1 VKRALLLAVAAVAL
15 VSGTASAD
23 PTRLLGFGTRGM
35 AHAGAMLNID
45 DPIGAAINNPALL
58 AMTDGK
64 PQLGAGY
71 LFARPKIDVNG
82 QDANL
87 LDIRGLQAGLSIPF
101 RYKDF
106 GFGLGFS
113 AHLPD
118 QVLLRVHSVPATQPR
133 AVMWDAPPQR
143 LVANLAIGVRYKK
156 LIAVGLGV
164 SLFGKFVAEYL
175 TFTIDATPGRT
186 RTTAAHDFTF
196 PIIATPV
203 ASVVV
208 TPNDWLR
215 LSARYTGAA
224 ELSLSLPIVAQVTV
238 PGTSV
243 DGPIGLLFVGPS
255 LYVPQEVA
263 LGASGTWKK
272 LTLSAELLFQNWAAI
287 DEVNARV
294 ITDFDP
300 NELGVE
306 VPASD
311 YVPAPPNY
319 KNTFAPRFAA
329 AYALDVDV
337 YTLVLRA
344 GYAFIPTPVPPQRGL
359 TNFGD
364 SNRHI
369 IGVGATFGFVWDWL
383 KLPFE
388 IDAAVQFQ
396 RITPRTAVKDDP
408 LSPGGDL
415 SIVGMVYGL
424 SAAGRVSW

>member
-1 VKRALLLAVAAVAL
+1 VKRALLLTVAALAF
-15 VSGTASAD
+15 VSSSASAD
-23 PTRLLGFGTRGM
+23 PTRMLGFGTRGL

-58 AMTDGK
+58 AMTGGK

-87 LDIRGLQAGLSIPF
+87 LDIRGFSAGASIPF
-101 RYKDF
+101 SYEDF
-106 GFGLGFS
+106 SFGLGFA

-133 AVMWDAPPQR
+133 AVMWDAPPHR
-143 LVANLAIGVRYKK
+143 LVANLAVGVRYKK
-156 LIAVGLGV
+156 LVAVGIGV
-164 SLFGKFVAEYL
+164 SIFGKFVAEYL
-175 TFTIDATPGRT
+175 NFTIDATPGRT
-186 RTTAAHDFTF
+186 RTTASHDFAF

-224 ELSLSLPIVAQVTV
+224 ELSLSLPIVAQVKV

-243 DGPIGLLFVGPS
+243 DGPIGLLFAGPS
-255 LYVPQEVA
+255 IFSPQEVA
-263 LGASGTWKK
+263 LGASGVWKK

-287 DEVNARV
+287 NEVSARI
-294 ITDFDP
+294 ITNFDP
-300 NELGVE
+300 DELGVE

-311 YVPAPPNY
+311 YVPTPPNY
-319 KNTFAPRFAA
+319 KNTFAPRIAA
-329 AYALDVDV
+329 AYAMDIDV

-344 GYAFIPTPVPPQRGL
+344 GYAFIPTPVPPQRGV
-359 TNFGD
+359 TNYGD
-364 SNRHI
+364 SNRHV

-388 IDAAVQFQ
+388 IDAGVQFQ
-396 RITPRTAVKDDP
+396 RIAPRTVEKDDP